1 LDLPLVLVLL
11 GSKVSIGL
19 CGDGRSHTRTTE
31 YTLTSP
37 TQLLLYPEFLAVSFN
52 NKAIM
57 THSFRVAVAF

>member
-1 LDLPLVLVLL
+1 MDLPLLLVLF
-11 GSKVSIGL
+11 GNKVSIAL

-57 THSFRVAVAF
+57 THSFRVAVSF

>member
-1 LDLPLVLVLL
+1 
-11 GSKVSIGL
+11 L

-57 THSFRVAVAF
+57 THSFRVAVSF

>member
-1 LDLPLVLVLL
+1 LDLPLLLVLF
-11 GSKVSIGL
+11 GNEAL
-19 CGDGRSHTRTTE
+19 CGDGRRHTRSTE

-57 THSFRVAVAF
+57 THSFGVAVSF

>member
-1 LDLPLVLVLL
+1 MDPLHKAFC
-11 GSKVSIGL
+11 GGL
-19 CGDGRSHTRTTE
+19 CGGLTE

-57 THSFRVAVAF
+57 THSFRVAVSF